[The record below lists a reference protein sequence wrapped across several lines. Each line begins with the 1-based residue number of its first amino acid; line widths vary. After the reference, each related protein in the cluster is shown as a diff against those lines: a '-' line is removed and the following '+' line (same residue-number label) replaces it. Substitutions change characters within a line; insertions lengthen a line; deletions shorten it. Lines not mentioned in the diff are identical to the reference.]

1 MSYLLA
7 LDAGTGSIR
16 AVIFDTDGQQI
27 AVGQAEWKHLSLV
40 DVPGSMEFSLD
51 INWQLACRCIR
62 EALQKAA
69 ISAREIKAVAC
80 CSMREGIV
88 LYDANGEPIW
98 ACANVD
104 ARASREVSEL
114 KEIHDFQFESEV
126 YHISGQTLAL
136 SAMPRLLWLA
146 HHRPDIYRKAATM
159 TMISDWLAAKLSG
172 ELAVDP
178 SNAGTTGML
187 DLTTRDWRPSL
198 LDMAGLRADML
209 SPVRETGTVLGHVTP
224 AAAEES
230 GLQVDTPVVMGGG
243 DVQLGCLGLGVVR
256 AGQTAVLGGTFWQQV
271 VNLPAIK
278 TDPEMNI
285 RINPHVIPGMVQ
297 AESISFFTGLTMRWF
312 RDAFC
317 AEEKLIAERLGI
329 DTYALMEDMASRVP
343 AGAHGI
349 MPIFS
354 DAMHFKHWY
363 HAAPSFIN
371 LSIDPEKCNKA
382 ALFRALEEN
391 AAIVSACNLELISNF
406 SGVQFDS
413 LVFAGGGSKGRLWS
427 QILSDVTGLP
437 VRVPMVKEA
446 TALGCAIA
454 AGVGAGLFSS
464 LAESGEQLV
473 QWEREYQPNPEH
485 RALYDEMKQKWLK
498 VYAGQLSLVDSGLT
512 TSMWQA
518 PGLVRRA

>member
-16 AVIFDTDGQQI
+16 AVVFDLQGRQI
-27 AVGQAEWKHLSLV
+27 AVGQAEWKHLSV
-40 DVPGSMEFSLD
+40 DNVPGSMEFDLGT
-51 INWQLACRCIR
+51 NWQLACQCIR
-62 EALQKAA
+62 QALAA
-69 ISAREIKAVAC
+69 AHLSAADIQSVAC

-88 LYDANGEPIW
+88 LYDRNGEAIW

-104 ARASREVSEL
+104 ARASREVAEL
-114 KEIHDFQFESEV
+114 KEIHDDRFESEV
-126 YHISGQTLAL
+126 YGVSGQTLAL

-146 HHRPDIYRKAATM
+146 HHRPDIYRKAATI

-187 DLTTRDWRPSL
+187 DLFSRDWRPAL
-198 LDMAGLRADML
+198 LDMAGLRADIL
-209 SPVRETGTVLGHVTP
+209 SPVKETGSVLGAVTD
-224 AAAEES
+224 AA
-230 GLQVDTPVVMGGG
+230 
-243 DVQLGCLGLGVVR
+243 
-256 AGQTAVLGGTFWQQV
+256 
-271 VNLPAIK
+271 
-278 TDPEMNI
+278 DPEMNI
-285 RINPHVIPGMVQ
+285 RVNPHVIPGMAQ

-317 AEEKLIAERLGI
+317 AEEKLIAGRLGV
-329 DTYALMEDMASRVP
+329 DAYSLLEEMASRVP
-343 AGAHGI
+343 AGSHGV

-354 DAMHFKHWY
+354 DAMHFKQWY

-382 ALFRALEEN
+382 TLFRALEEN
-391 AAIVSACNLELISNF
+391 AAIVSACNLAQISQF
-406 SGVQFDS
+406 SGVRFDS
-413 LVFAGGGSKGRLWS
+413 LVFAGGGSKGALWS

-437 VRVPMVKEA
+437 VRVPEVREA

-454 AGVGAGLFSS
+454 AGTGAGLYGDMAATGEKLVSWHREFTPNQAHRELYHEMMIKWQSVY
-464 LAESGEQLV
+464 AEQL
-473 QWEREYQPNPEH
+473 
-485 RALYDEMKQKWLK
+485 
-498 VYAGQLSLVDSGLT
+498 GLVDSGLT

-518 PGLVRRA
+518 PGLTRRAPVAPSP